1 MLNKMLSPDMA
12 RMMKVYLD
20 ILPDKGRICDI
31 GTGFGESAL
40 FFAESKP
47 NYIVYSVDAFGMV
60 GDGRVWKE
68 FHADNILYAI
78 NNYKSA
84 NNIIQILGNSQTVKW
99 ELPVDAIYLDADHRY
114 EGVKKD
120 FEVYSPWLKDGGY
133 IFFDDYLQA
142 GNPTNGVKRL
152 VDKICEDGW
161 ELLFADITATV
172 RRK

>member
-1 MLNKMLSPDMA
+1 MLSPDMA
-12 RMMKVYLD
+12 RMMKEYLD
-20 ILPDKGRICDI
+20 ILPDKGRIVDC

-40 FFAESKP
+40 FFATNKP
-47 NYIVYSVDAFGMV
+47 LYRIYTVDGFGMC

-68 FHADNILYAI
+68 FHADNILYAM
-78 NNYKSA
+78 NTYKSA
-84 NNIIQILGNSQTVKW
+84 KNIIQILGNSQEVKW

-114 EGVKKD
+114 GGVKKD
-120 FEVYSPWLKDGGY
+120 FEIYSPYLKDGGY
-133 IFFDDYLQA
+133 IFFDDYLQP

-152 VDKICEDGW
+152 VDEICEDGW